1 MVQSLPISELDLHEV
16 KSKFG
21 LQERSDDPFFA
32 GLQQNSLLLTED
44 ERVALDQIKA
54 NFLYLSEY
62 PMSEEVVK
70 MVVISP
76 LLALA
81 GFYQPPF
88 RIKTEA
94 PVQIAAEAD
103 SQIFRG
109 RIDVLVLQEQFWILA
124 VESKEAGFSLQPA
137 IPQALAYMA
146 ATPHPDRPAYGF
158 TTNGSEFLFLK
169 LELQPQPL
177 YILSDL
183 LSLRRRDNELYSL
196 LPMLKQIGQRIAA

>member
-21 LQERSDDPFFA
+21 LREQQDDPSFEV
-32 GLQQNSLLLTED
+32 LQQDSPLLTES
-44 ERVALDQIKA
+44 ERVALEQVKA
-54 NFLYLSEY
+54 NFIYLSEY

-70 MVVISP
+70 MVVVSP

-94 PVQIAAEAD
+94 PVQITAEAD
-103 SQIFRG
+103 NQIFRG
-109 RIDVLVLQEQFWILA
+109 RIDVLVLQEQFWTLA

-137 IPQALAYMA
+137 IPQALDYMA
-146 ATPHPDRPAYGF
+146 ATPSPDRPAYGF

-169 LELQPQPL
+169 LELRPQPQ

-183 LSLRRRDNELYSL
+183 LSLRRRDNQLYSL
-196 LPMLKQIGQRIAA
+196 LPILKQIGQRIAA